1 MKYLNLERRK
11 NMKGITLISLVIT
24 IIVLLILAGV
34 TIVTLTGDN
43 GLLTKAGEAK
53 QANEE
58 VTALEKIKVEVAGS
72 YGLTGELDI
81 DRLNA
86 NLSHI
91 SGLIYNEKLLND
103 TNKIT
108 ELPVTVVLNG
118 HKISINEKGNVA
130 ICVPYSELQIGDYIN
145 IDIKY
150 ENVGNYLPKNDYT
163 GWRVLSVNENSIKLV
178 SSGVPITYMHG
189 TDSSISMPNLTTNF
203 FNTEISDVARK
214 YYTFRTCGI
223 TNSYGNR
230 INVIEDLKNL
240 FLNNKYIAT
249 TQVDEK
255 KIPQVQSVTLQ
266 DYNNVLSKNLVV
278 GSAINNN
285 SMTALKMNENQ
296 YVPTWIATPR
306 FIWLSY
312 GVL

>member
-1 MKYLNLERRK
+1 MINKKRNS
-11 NMKGITLISLVIT
+11 GITLIALVIT

-34 TIVTLTGDN
+34 TVATLTGDN

-91 SGLIYNEKLLND
+91 SGLIYNEKLLYD

-230 INVIEDLKNL
+230 INAIEDLKNL

-306 FIWLSY
+306 FIWLLY

>member
-1 MKYLNLERRK
+1 
-11 NMKGITLISLVIT
+11 
-24 IIVLLILAGV
+24 
-34 TIVTLTGDN
+34 
-43 GLLTKAGEAK
+43 
-53 QANEE
+53 
-58 VTALEKIKVEVAGS
+58 
-72 YGLTGELDI
+72 
-81 DRLNA
+81 
-86 NLSHI
+86 
-91 SGLIYNEKLLND
+91 
-103 TNKIT
+103 
-108 ELPVTVVLNG
+108 
-118 HKISINEKGNVA
+118 
-130 ICVPYSELQIGDYIN
+130 
-145 IDIKY
+145 
-150 ENVGNYLPKNDYT
+150 
-163 GWRVLSVNENSIKLV
+163 
-178 SSGVPITYMHG
+178 MHG